1 MVDDSFVI
9 SRSQTRHDKTV
20 ILKSLFFHLRLPD
33 CPKIKPNWLNFIMKK
48 LNHLAAVLLGIG
60 LLAGNAFAQTDTP
73 YKVLDTTQLMG
84 NGGIDYV
91 YADND
96 GRRVYVPRG
105 GNTFV
110 FDLDSHKYIGSITNV
125 GGHGVA
131 IDTATHHGICSG
143 NPPSLFDTETMQK
156 LKSIDVQGRPDGILL
171 EPLTDRICILSHES
185 PSITMIDPRDG
196 TVTGTVDVGG
206 AMEQAQSDGQG
217 KLYVDVEDEKK
228 IAVVDVKALKV
239 ITKYDLGDNAG
250 EPGGLG
256 LDVKNHIL
264 FAMCANPGVC
274 VVVNADDGKVL
285 ATLPIGNGTDGGGF
299 NSNTM
304 EAWSSQRDGT
314 LTIIKESS
322 PTSFAVEQTVQTKAG
337 CKTSSL
343 DTKNNHIV
351 LICTERLPGAPTPA
365 PATNAPAGQRR
376 GGGRGGPGN
385 LDVLWVGR

>member
-1 MVDDSFVI
+1 MNPLL
-9 SRSQTRHDKTV
+9 R
-20 ILKSLFFHLRLPD
+20 ILSV
-33 CPKIKPNWLNFIMKK
+33 
-48 LNHLAAVLLGIG
+48 AGIG
-60 LLAGNAFAQTDTP
+60 LLAGHVLAQTVAP

-96 GRRVYVPRG
+96 ARRVYVPRG

-110 FDLDSHKYIGSITNV
+110 FDLDSHKYIGAITNI

-131 IDTATHHGICSG
+131 IDTKTHHGFSSSSPVG
-143 NPPSLFDTETMQK
+143 MFDTETMQK
-156 LKSIDVQGRPDGILL
+156 IKSIDVQGRPDGILL
-171 EPLTDRICILSHES
+171 EPFTGKVFIFSHQA
-185 PSITMIDPRDG
+185 PSITVIDPKDG
-196 TVTGTVDVGG
+196 SVVGTVDVGG

-217 KLYVDVEDEKK
+217 KLYVDVENEKK
-228 IAVVDVKALKV
+228 IAVVDLKTMKV
-239 ITKYDLGDNAG
+239 VTKYDLGDGAG

-264 FAMCANPGVC
+264 FAMCAKPDVC
-274 VVVNADDGKVL
+274 VVLNADDGKVL
-285 ATLPIGNGTDGGGF
+285 ATLPLGNGTDGGGF
-299 NSNTM
+299 NPATM

-343 DTKNNHIV
+343 DTKNNRIV
-351 LICTERLPGAPTPA
+351 LICTERLPQAA
-365 PATNAPAGQRR
+365 SATNAPAPTTAMATNALAGQRR
-376 GGGRGGPGN
+376 GGGGRGGPGN

>member
-1 MVDDSFVI
+1 MN
-9 SRSQTRHDKTV
+9 SRS
-20 ILKSLFFHLRLPD
+20 RL
-33 CPKIKPNWLNFIMKK
+33 
-48 LNHLAAVLLGIG
+48 LALAGIG
-60 LLAGNAFAQTDTP
+60 LLAGNVLAQTDTP

-96 GRRVYVPRG
+96 ARRVYVPRG
-105 GNTFV
+105 GDTFV
-110 FDLDSHKYIGSITNV
+110 FDLDSHKYIGTVTNL

-131 IDTATHHGICSG
+131 IDTKTHHGFNSSSPVG
-143 NPPSLFDTETMQK
+143 MFDTETMQK
-156 LKSIDVQGRPDGILL
+156 IKSIDVQGRPDGILL
-171 EPLTDRICILSHES
+171 EPLTDRVYIFSHQA
-185 PSITMIDPRDG
+185 PSITVIDPKDG
-196 TVTGTVDVGG
+196 SVVGTVDVGG

-228 IAVVDVKALKV
+228 IAVVDVKTLKV
-239 ITKYDLGDNAG
+239 ITKYDLGASSG

-264 FAMCANPGVC
+264 FAMCANPSVC

-285 ATLPIGNGTDGGGF
+285 ATLPLGSGTDGGGF
-299 NSNTM
+299 NPSTM
-304 EAWSSQRDGT
+304 EAFSSQRDGT

-322 PTSFAVEQTVQTKAG
+322 PTSFAVEQTVPTKAG

-343 DTKNNHIV
+343 DAKNNRIV
-351 LICTERLPGAPTPA
+351 LVCTERAPQAAAATPAPA

-376 GGGRGGPGN
+376 GGGGGRGGPGN

>member
-1 MVDDSFVI
+1 MNPLL
-9 SRSQTRHDKTV
+9 R
-20 ILKSLFFHLRLPD
+20 ILSV
-33 CPKIKPNWLNFIMKK
+33 
-48 LNHLAAVLLGIG
+48 AGIG
-60 LLAGNAFAQTDTP
+60 LLAGNVLAQTGTP

-96 GRRVYVPRG
+96 ARRVYVPRG
-105 GNTFV
+105 GSTFI
-110 FDLDSHKYIGSITNV
+110 FDLDSHKYIGSITNI

-131 IDTATHHGICSG
+131 IDTATHHGFSSSSPLG
-143 NPPSLFDTETMQK
+143 MFDTETMQK
-156 LKSIDVQGRPDGILL
+156 IKSIDVQGRPDGILL
-171 EPLTDRICILSHES
+171 EPLTDRVYVFSHQA
-185 PSITMIDPRDG
+185 PSITVIDPKDG
-196 TVTGTVDVGG
+196 SVVGTVDVGG
-206 AMEQAQSDGQG
+206 AMEQAQSDGRG

-228 IAVVDVKALKV
+228 IAVVDVKTLKV
-239 ITKYDLGDNAG
+239 ITKYDLGDSAG

-264 FAMCANPGVC
+264 FAMCADPNVC

-285 ATLPIGNGTDGGGF
+285 TTLPIGNGTDGGGF
-299 NSNTM
+299 NPSTM
-304 EAWSSQRDGT
+304 EAFSSQRDGT

-343 DTKNNHIV
+343 DTKNNRIV
-351 LICTERLPGAPTPA
+351 LICTERLPQAASATNAPAPA

-376 GGGRGGPGN
+376 GGGGRGGPGN

>member
-1 MVDDSFVI
+1 M
-9 SRSQTRHDKTV
+9 K
-20 ILKSLFFHLRLPD
+20 ILSHILSV
-33 CPKIKPNWLNFIMKK
+33 
-48 LNHLAAVLLGIG
+48 AGIG
-60 LLAGNAFAQTDTP
+60 LLAGNVLAQTDTP
-73 YKVLDTTQLMG
+73 YKVFDTTQLMG

-131 IDTATHHGICSG
+131 IDTATHHGFSSAGKIAM
-143 NPPSLFDTETMQK
+143 FDTETMQK
-156 LKSIDVQGRPDGILL
+156 IKDIDVQGRPDGILL
-171 EPLTDRICILSHES
+171 EPFTDKVLIFSHEA
-185 PSITMIDPRDG
+185 PSITVIDPKNG
-196 TVTGTVDVGG
+196 TVAGTIDVGG

-217 KLYVDVEDEKK
+217 KLYVDTEDEKK
-228 IAVVDVKALKV
+228 IAVVDMKTMKLV
-239 ITKYDLGDNAG
+239 TKYDLGDSAG

-264 FAMCANPGVC
+264 FAMCANPNVC
-274 VVVNADDGKVL
+274 VVANADDGKVL

-299 NSNTM
+299 NPATM

-322 PTSFAVEQTVQTKAG
+322 PTTFAVEQTVATKSG

-343 DTKNNHIV
+343 DTKNNRIV
-351 LICTERLPGAPTPA
+351 LVCTERAPQAASATNAPTPA
-365 PATNAPAGQRR
+365 VATNAPAGQRR

>member
-1 MVDDSFVI
+1 MNPLL
-9 SRSQTRHDKTV
+9 R
-20 ILKSLFFHLRLPD
+20 ILSV
-33 CPKIKPNWLNFIMKK
+33 
-48 LNHLAAVLLGIG
+48 AGIG
-60 LLAGNAFAQTDTP
+60 LLAGHVLAQTGAP

-96 GRRVYVPRG
+96 ARRVYVPRG

-110 FDLDSHKYIGSITNV
+110 FDLDSHKYIGAITNI

-131 IDTATHHGICSG
+131 IDTKTHHGFSSSSPVG
-143 NPPSLFDTETMQK
+143 MFDTETMQK
-156 LKSIDVQGRPDGILL
+156 IKSIDVQGRPDGILL
-171 EPLTDRICILSHES
+171 EPFTGKVFIFSHQA
-185 PSITMIDPRDG
+185 PSITVIDPKDG
-196 TVTGTVDVGG
+196 SVVGTVDVGG

-217 KLYVDVEDEKK
+217 KLYVDVENEKK
-228 IAVVDVKALKV
+228 IAVVDLKTMKV
-239 ITKYDLGDNAG
+239 VTKYDLGDGAG

-264 FAMCANPGVC
+264 FAMCAKPDVC
-274 VVVNADDGKVL
+274 VVLNADDGNVL
-285 ATLPIGNGTDGGGF
+285 ATLPLGNGTDGGGF
-299 NSNTM
+299 NPATM

-343 DTKNNHIV
+343 DTKNNRIV
-351 LICTERLPGAPTPA
+351 LICTERLPQAASATNAPPPTTA
-365 PATNAPAGQRR
+365 MATNAPAGQRR
-376 GGGRGGPGN
+376 GGGGRGGPGN